1 MRTTRYK
8 PLIYLALLVAGLAI
22 VNAAAPWGRD
32 TAQDV
37 EPVLRIGTDVLSLV
51 CALAVARRVRGKS
64 RWWRLC
70 YVGSM
75 TSWLLSQ
82 GLLWTGASTSAA
94 VVAYLLCPVFV
105 LSAVTLLASSSW
117 DADERRGD
125 RPRIPLINVLDGV
138 VAGLAFL
145 ILTIMSGLGTRS
157 PWQLS
162 SDGAQLVYVVAEV
175 IIVGTAVVIAM
186 AYSPARAY
194 RTNYLLFA
202 GGLVVMAA
210 SGRLCVYLQDVGV
223 TGADLWGG
231 VGRIVGPLLITFAV
245 LEYPPRPTDSDG
257 SRSRTDWTQLVLPHI
272 GAVGMATLFAFHAVL
287 GRPWNPIA
295 AWAMVLMVVLLTCR
309 QIIAMRAQGLLT
321 QRLHWA
327 QRGLAYQVHHDPLTR
342 LPNRIL
348 FSERLRDAMSEGGFV
363 LIFVD
368 LDDFKDV
375 NDRFGHAAGDELL
388 CAVAERL
395 RSCVAGRD
403 MVARIGGDEFA
414 ILKHGEVAQLEVVAD
429 RLRVALRNPFSVQGS
444 SVRVRASMGLVEP
457 DTDGGT
463 QSVDDLLRQADIS
476 MYAGKRL
483 GKDAAVVYRP
493 STASVADFPTA
504 LRAAEGC
511 LPAGFRLVYQPIVQ
525 LPERTLVAVEALARW
540 TAPNGMQVPP
550 ETFVGTAEAAGLG
563 AALDALILEK
573 AVSDIKAAGL
583 TVDIHVNIGA
593 ARLGNPDFERNVK
606 RTLDRHLIPRGRL
619 VVEITETAPIVDLT
633 NAAAQILRLKADGVK
648 VALDDFGAGYNSL
661 TYLHA
666 LPVSMVK
673 LDRSLAD
680 GADPERDLALYRSV
694 IGLCESLGLGVAAEG
709 IESSEQADAVL
720 SAGCRLMQG
729 YLFGRPA
736 PLGDI
741 VRDW

>member
-1 MRTTRYK
+1 MRINRDR
-8 PLIYLALLVAGLAI
+8 PLIYLALLIAALAVI
-22 VNAAAPWGRD
+22 NLAAPWGRA
-32 TAQDV
+32 TAEYV
-37 EPVLRIGTDVLSLV
+37 EPFLRIGADVLSLV
-51 CALAVARRVRGKS
+51 AGLVVARRVQGKS

-70 YVGSM
+70 YAGSM
-75 TSWLLSQ
+75 MSWLLSQ
-82 GLLWTGASTSAA
+82 GLIWTGTSTSAA

-105 LSAVTLLASSSW
+105 LSAVILLASSSRN
-117 DADERRGD
+117 ADELRGD
-125 RPRIPLINVLDGV
+125 RQRIPLINLLDGV
-138 VAGLAFL
+138 IAGLAFF
-145 ILTIMSGLGTRS
+145 ILTIMSGLSSRS

-175 IIVGTAVVIAM
+175 VIVGAAVVIAM
-186 AYSPARAY
+186 TYSPSRPY
-194 RTNYLLFA
+194 RTNYLLFV
-202 GGLVVMAA
+202 GGLVMMAT
-210 SGRLCVYLQDVGV
+210 SGRLTAYLQDVGV

-231 VGRIVGPLLITFAV
+231 AGRTVGPLLITFAM
-245 LEYPPRPTDSDG
+245 LEHRRQVGDDG
-257 SRSRTDWTQLVLPHI
+257 SGSPTDWTQLIVPHI
-272 GAVGMATLFAFHAVL
+272 GAVGMAVLFAFHAVL
-287 GRPWNPIA
+287 GRPWNPFVP
-295 AWAMVLMVVLLTCR
+295 WVMVLMVALLAGR

-321 QRLHWA
+321 QRLHWT

-348 FSERLRDAMSEGGFV
+348 FSERLAEAMREGGFV

-375 NDRFGHAAGDELL
+375 NDRFGHAAGDALL

-395 RSCVAGRD
+395 KSCVSDRE

-414 ILKHGEVAQLEVVAD
+414 ILKLKEVAELEEVAD

-457 DTDGGT
+457 DSGDGV

-493 STASVADFPTA
+493 SMASIADFPTA

-525 LPERTLVAVEALARW
+525 LPERKLVAVEALARW

-573 AVSDIKAAGL
+573 AICDVEAAGL

-593 ARLGNPDFERNVK
+593 ARLGNPDFERTVE
-606 RTLDRHLIPRGRL
+606 RALERHLIPRGRL
-619 VVEITETAPIVDLT
+619 IVEITETAPIVDLAD
-633 NAAAQILRLKADGVK
+633 AAAQILRFKAAGVK
-648 VALDDFGAGYNSL
+648 FALDDFGAGYNSL

-680 GADPERDLALYRSV
+680 GADPQRDLALYRSV
-694 IGLCESLGLGVAAEG
+694 VGLCESLGLDVAAEG
-709 IESSEQADAVL
+709 IESAVQADAVL

-729 YLFGRPA
+729 YLFGRPST
-736 PLGDI
+736 LREI